1 MKIVPEW
8 ARTIIGSTMNRQF
21 RKEYYQNNNKSKLN

>member
-21 RKEYYQNNNKSKLN
+21 RKEYYANNKSKLN